1 MIAAGHQPNYLP
13 YIGFFHKAA
22 RCDKFIIVDTVQFV
36 KRGPFGWIN
45 RNRIRTATG
54 WIWLTVPVITK
65 GKYFQ
70 SIKDT
75 VIDNSTDWRR
85 KHWMSIL
92 RNYQSA
98 PYFALYS
105 EFFSQLYQKEW
116 QYLSALNEAII
127 RYVCEQMHIKADIVK
142 SSELIVRLPV
152 PLKGRS
158 SGALKL
164 QPTIPGSP
172 SAVSPAEAGLQPR
185 IPGSNSLP
193 LKLPEYN
200 SLHSNCQSKVEG
212 KATDLIIN
220 MCKSVN
226 ADTYLHGK
234 HGRDYVDEDKMNQ
247 HNIKSIYQQFDH
259 PVYQQRYQPFIPEM
273 AIIDLLFNCG
283 PDSERTIKG

>member
-1 MIAAGHQPNYLP
+1 MIAAGHQPNYFP

-22 RCDKFIIVDTVQFV
+22 RCDKFIIVDNVQFV

-65 GKYFQ
+65 GKYLQ

-75 VIDNSTDWRR
+75 MIDNSTDWRR
-85 KHWMSIL
+85 KHWASIQ

-98 PYFALYS
+98 PYFARYS

-116 QYLSALNEAII
+116 EYLSALNETII
-127 RYVCEQMHIKADIVK
+127 RYVCEQMHIKAAIVK
-142 SSELIVRLPV
+142 SSELNVD
-152 PLKGRS
+152 
-158 SGALKL
+158 
-164 QPTIPGSP
+164 
-172 SAVSPAEAGLQPR
+172 
-185 IPGSNSLP
+185 
-193 LKLPEYN
+193 
-200 SLHSNCQSKVEG
+200 G

-220 MCKSVN
+220 MCQAVN
-226 ADTYLHGK
+226 ADTYMHGK

-247 HNIKSIYQQFDH
+247 HNIKSIYQQFEH
-259 PVYQQRYQPFIPEM
+259 PVYPQRYQPFTPEM

-283 PDSERTIKG
+283 PESEKIIKG